1 MQELTRVKTAPG
13 AALSDVLTADW
24 ALSHLD
30 ADLRWVEL
38 TAQRLELLTAEVR
51 SR

>member
-1 MQELTRVKTAPG
+1 MKTAPG
-13 AALSDVLTADW
+13 ARLSDVLTADW

-30 ADLRWVEL
+30 ADLRWVES
-38 TAQRLELLTAEVR
+38 TAQRLDALTTEVR